1 MPPTA
6 RQDLAPPRAIFIR
19 LSMHR
24 CSFFAAVLQS
34 AAMRTQSAK
43 AKGRRLQQSVAADLQ
58 QAFSLEP
65 DDVRS
70 TSMGANGED
79 VLLSSAAREKF
90 PYSIECKNTER
101 LNLWDS
107 WGQAKANAGGHSPL
121 LVVHKNNSETLC
133 VLNWKVF
140 LQLAQRSA
148 SLPGE
153 QSRAAEQRADAE
165 RPEPVEAA
173 SDVLTPTATIRL
185 GDEDGPH
192 ELAVALRAIAAR
204 LESARKEPN
213 E

>member
-1 MPPTA
+1 
-6 RQDLAPPRAIFIR
+6 
-19 LSMHR
+19 
-24 CSFFAAVLQS
+24 
-34 AAMRTQSAK
+34 MRPQSAK

-65 DDVRS
+65 EDVRS

-79 VLLSSAAREKF
+79 VLLSTAARQKF

-107 WGQAKANAGGHSPL
+107 WTQAKANAGCHSPL

-140 LQLAQRSA
+140 LQLAQRPSP
-148 SLPGE
+148 SS
-153 QSRAAEQRADAE
+153 QIDAEQQQEDGVAIEAAA
-165 RPEPVEAA
+165 PPQTPVEAA
-173 SDVLTPTATIRL
+173 PDEAAATATIRL

-192 ELAVALRAIAAR
+192 ELAVVLRAIAAR
-204 LESARKEPN
+204 LESGREEPKT
-213 E
+213 ERE

>member
-1 MPPTA
+1 MYFH
-6 RQDLAPPRAIFIR
+6 QIVDAP
-19 LSMHR
+19 L
-24 CSFFAAVLQS
+24 FFFCRGVLQR
-34 AAMRTQSAK
+34 AAMRPQSAK

-148 SLPGE
+148 SLPL
-153 QSRAAEQRADAE
+153 SAEQRTDAE

-185 GDEDGPH
+185 GDEDGPR

-204 LESARKEPN
+204 LESGREEPN
-213 E
+213 Q